1 MGRRCFFRDNA
12 FFYGKIDKGGVFF
25 MYEKLG
31 EMLNEVLENGGI
43 GLDKVNEEDKKQV
56 DDKINADDKISV
68 DDKIN
73 ADDEKI
79 GLHTGKIK
87 EKKTFDRKIDE
98 KIHISSQ
105 KQQIS
110 TGKVIKMHKYT
121 QNMHIPQEVLQAL
134 GTLHLVY
141 PADWNIIKKQYHTLL
156 KSVHPDTNTNKTT
169 IQTTEHVFKN
179 IHPGTKKDSTTP
191 AVESLSIDE
200 LKKAYNTLKAWY
212 KK

>member
-1 MGRRCFFRDNA
+1 
-12 FFYGKIDKGGVFF
+12 

-56 DDKINADDKISV
+56 DDRINGDDKISIDDKINGDDKISV

-87 EKKTFDRKIDE
+87 EKKTFDRKNGE
-98 KIHISSQ
+98 KIYISSQ
-105 KQQIS
+105 KSQIS
-110 TGKVIKMHKYT
+110 TGEVIKMHNYT
-121 QNMHIPQEVLQAL
+121 ENMHISPEVLHAL
-134 GTLHLVY
+134 GTLHIAY
-141 PADWNIIKKQYHTLL
+141 PTDWNIIKKQYHTLL
-156 KSVHPDTNTNKTT
+156 KSAHPDTNTNKTT